1 MLAPATLVGLAA
13 RVSARVGGWPCYAAG
28 GFELSRIAEANSART
43 QHNRTRMDGLNFA
56 IEAARIAE
64 DNHAEGVVV
73 LDLRGISSIADFFVI
88 GTGTSERQMQ
98 AIVDRVEEFG
108 RKVGQKPFGYSGR
121 ESDSWVLA
129 DYVDVVVHMFSPDK
143 RRYYDLE
150 LLWGDAPRVEW
161 QRAATA

>member
-1 MLAPATLVGLAA
+1 MT
-13 RVSARVGGWPCYAAG
+13 RGGPVDLGCAAG
-28 GFELSRIAEANSART
+28 GVELTRNAEAKGIRSPER
-43 QHNRTRMDGLNFA
+43 NRTRMDGLNFA

-64 DNHAEGVVV
+64 DNRAEDVVV

-88 GTGTSERQMQ
+88 GTGTSERQMKAVIDQ
-98 AIVDRVEEFG
+98 IEAFG
-108 RKVGQKPFGYSGR
+108 RKVGQKPLGYSGR

-129 DYVDVVVHMFSPDK
+129 DYVDVVIHMFSREK

-161 QRAATA
+161 QRAAIA

>member
-1 MLAPATLVGLAA
+1 
-13 RVSARVGGWPCYAAG
+13 
-28 GFELSRIAEANSART
+28 
-43 QHNRTRMDGLNFA
+43 MDGLNFA

-64 DNHAEGVVV
+64 DNHAEDVVV
-73 LDLRGISSIADFFVI
+73 LDLRGISSVADFFVI

-98 AIVDRVEEFG
+98 AVVDHVEEFG
-108 RKVGQKPFGYSGR
+108 RKVGQKPYGYSGR
-121 ESDSWVLA
+121 DSDSWVLA